1 MKRIAKLIAIVLLL
15 LIAVFFIRW
24 GCFLIV
30 GRHRPICPIC
40 GKPHLIH
47 NYYRAVGIDQRIEY
61 KDISVTK
68 EIYGEPL
75 YVEDELVLEGYE
87 AHWIILHY
95 DGFSILFQ
103 TKDHEKY
110 DYCGFELYSP
120 KMKIRW
126 DIHVGSTREQIVHAY
141 RKCPSINA
149 WKINGET
156 IGDSFC
162 DTGVRNAWT
171 NSLQFTYD
179 ENDIVTCIRY
189 LPNF

>member
-1 MKRIAKLIAIVLLL
+1 MKKIIKLVTIILVL
-15 LIAVFFIRW
+15 LIALYFVRW
-24 GCFLIV
+24 CYLSIV
-30 GRHRPICPIC
+30 GHKPICPYC
-40 GKPHLIH
+40 RKSHVIH

-75 YVEDELVLEGYE
+75 YIEKELVEGSETIY
-87 AHWIILHY
+87 WVVLHY

-103 TKDHEKY
+103 TENFEQY
-110 DYCGFELYSP
+110 EYCGFELYNP

-141 RKCPSINA
+141 RKCPSISG
-149 WKINGET
+149 WYVRGEKE
-156 IGDSFC
+156 GDSLC

-171 NSLQFTYD
+171 NSLRFTYD